1 MKRATVAGYV
11 LGLFIAFTVC
21 PVLSVMAQDS
31 SEETDPDAKP
41 AAAPAPE
48 SNTFKHVIGYVL
60 SIAGTFVVIAI
71 VIHTLS
77 KTLKYDQARN
87 ALIHLLRSNPNQAE
101 LQCTTMPHTF
111 YEAIGASLKAGG
123 MAASTQDAAT
133 IASATLPTYDALGA
147 AVLQHWK
154 GLLGKAKLA
163 TAAAIGAIILKQG
176 PLTIILAILAVGGLL
191 WLMVYKMEMDRSI
204 FRAKVEVLPEVDR
217 ALVEGRYYVAPP
229 Q

>member
-11 LGLFIAFTVC
+11 LGLFLVFTVC
-21 PVLSVMAQDS
+21 PVIEVMAQ
-31 SEETDPDAKP
+31 EAGEVDPDAPKP
-41 AAAPAPE
+41 EVKTESAA
-48 SNTFKHVIGYVL
+48 FKHFAGYAL

-87 ALIHLLRSNPNQAE
+87 AIVHLLRSNPNQAE
-101 LQCTTMPHTF
+101 LQCTTLPHSF
-111 YEAIGASLKAGG
+111 YDAIGASLKAGG

-133 IASATLPTYDALGA
+133 IAQATVPTYDAIGA
-147 AVLQHWK
+147 TVIQHWK
-154 GLLGKAKLA
+154 GLVGKAKLA

-176 PLTIILAILAVGGLL
+176 PLTIILAIAAVGGLL
-191 WLMVYKMEMDRSI
+191 WLMVYKMEVDRSI

-217 ALVEGRYYVAPP
+217 ALVEGRYYVAPR